1 GSSGSGKSIVVLGTA
16 PPDSVAQGPGSS
28 GDLPL
33 PPSTIA
39 TIYQVRATE
48 IPLLLHAGLC
58 TPDPTSPCSSCAST
72 RPLDGGAYFFVG
84 ANTGALVTCVNNF
97 PETRDVGLDILKG
110 FVGLSGAV
118 YAQLYQALY
127 GGEDAESL
135 ILLVAWLPAAV
146 SVAFVH
152 AICYMSY
159 PRRRR
164 RRRAGDELR
173 PFFCF
178 LYLSIALAC
187 FLLVMIVVQGQ
198 VPFSR
203 AAYGVAAA
211 PLLIL
216 LYDRV
221 RGAGAGALLLVMLLF
236 TRF

>member
-1 GSSGSGKSIVVLGTA
+1 MCSRATGCPSPAPHRLTA
-16 PPDSVAQGPGSS
+16 PI
-28 GDLPL
+28 
-33 PPSTIA
+33 PS
-39 TIYQVRATE
+39 R
-48 IPLLLHAGLC
+48 
-58 TPDPTSPCSSCAST
+58 SRRSSCAST

-84 ANTGALVTCVNNF
+84 ANSQVFANTGTLVTCVNNF
-97 PETRDVGLDILKG
+97 PKTRDVGLGILKG
-110 FVGLSGAV
+110 FVG
-118 YAQLYQALY
+118 LY

-152 AICYMSY
+152 TVCYMLY
-159 PRRRR
+159 PRWW
-164 RRRAGDELR
+164 AGDELR

-216 LYDRV
+216 LYDHV